1 MCTTWEIMNFKVC
14 VSTRNRRSCTQFHT
28 LGARVLQLNNATGSI
43 TSVKKSRV
51 YTSDDFPVIYD
62 KQVAHIGGIDYAH
75 SPIHGEE
82 VWIATHSDGIDGEG
96 AIIAVDPFNLNIKKE
111 RMVRKRY
118 NLDWVAYNDGVLY
131 FGSFF
136 NVKSIK
142 RVLLDTLEPLPD
154 LELALP
160 LHLQSQ
166 GINYVQS
173 AAFDLEERLVLLG
186 DDYQCTIHVIEAK
199 TGEWL
204 KSQPL
209 LLGSETDG
217 ITFNKATKS
226 MLIGLNRLHSHEQV
240 MGEPPMVS
248 VIELQLF

>member
-1 MCTTWEIMNFKVC
+1 M
-14 VSTRNRRSCTQFHT
+14 
-28 LGARVLQLNNATGSI
+28 
-43 TSVKKSRV
+43 
-51 YTSDDFPVIYD
+51 
-62 KQVAHIGGIDYAH
+62 AHIGGIDYAY
-75 SPIHGEE
+75 SQTNGDE

-111 RMVRKRY
+111 RMVRRHY
-118 NLDWVAYNDGVLY
+118 NLDWVAYHEGVLY
-131 FGSFF
+131 FGVFF
-136 NVKSIK
+136 NVKAVK

-154 LELALP
+154 LELVLP
-160 LHLQSQ
+160 FHLQTQ

-173 AAFDLEERLVLLG
+173 AAFDFEGRLVLLG
-186 DDYQCTIHVIEAK
+186 DDYQCTIHFIQVE

-226 MLIGLNRLHSHEQV
+226 MLVGYNRQYSHEQV
-240 MGEPPMVS
+240 MGEAPMVS